1 MLTMESFANGYLD
14 VPGQSMLV
22 QMFCPEI
29 STIFSITTTW
39 ILAECWMFFLGC
51 WHLRL
56 WIMPRWLWFENWV
69 SQWTLKI
76 SPISRLKDVCQY
88 GINNTYFG
96 GVQTQKT
103 DQKNGSSTWI
113 CILGV
118 GCVSCYSGY
127 FYLHMLHMGPSCIS
141 CSWQGEHSYDHSPI
155 KFAADWWEK
164 DDKSHHDAPSYS
176 FLKLP

>member
-1 MLTMESFANGYLD
+1 MSKF
-14 VPGQSMLV
+14 P
-22 QMFCPEI
+22 C
-29 STIFSITTTW
+29 
-39 ILAECWMFFLGC
+39 
-51 WHLRL
+51 
-56 WIMPRWLWFENWV
+56 
-69 SQWTLKI
+69 K
-76 SPISRLKDVCQY
+76 Y

-103 DQKNGSSTWI
+103 DHKNY

-127 FYLHMLHMGPSCIS
+127 FYLPMLHMGPSCIS
-141 CSWQGEHSYDHSPI
+141 CSPI
-155 KFAADWWEK
+155 KLAADWWEK